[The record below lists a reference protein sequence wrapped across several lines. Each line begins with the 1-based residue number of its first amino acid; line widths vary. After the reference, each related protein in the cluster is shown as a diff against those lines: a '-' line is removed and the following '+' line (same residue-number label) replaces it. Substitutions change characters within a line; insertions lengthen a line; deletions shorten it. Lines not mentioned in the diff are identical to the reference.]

1 MSRFHFR
8 PLPGLTVAAL
18 VALAILV
25 GLGTWQLQRRAEK
38 HAMLAQ
44 IEARQAMAA
53 AAVELLLPVGDYAIF
68 RPATATGTFQHKD
81 EAYVSEARTD
91 TGPTRPGV
99 RVMTPF
105 RLTGG
110 DMILV
115 DRGWVPLSARDPA
128 TRPEGQVEGIVTI
141 EGAFRRSAPGST
153 FTPPPDLKARTWFR
167 RNASDIAAALGLR
180 LRSPLVFEATS
191 RNAGG
196 PEPLP
201 TGVNIPDN
209 HLNYALTWFSLGVVL
224 VVVYL
229 RYHVLQGRLG
239 FRQ

>member
-1 MSRFHFR
+1 MSGFFFR
-8 PLPGLTVAAL
+8 PLPGLTIAAL
-18 VALAILV
+18 VALAIAV

-44 IEARQAMAA
+44 IEARKVMAA
-53 AAVELLLPVGDYAIF
+53 VAVELLLPVGDYAIF
-68 RPATATGTFQHKD
+68 RPATATGTFLHKD
-81 EAYVSEARTD
+81 EAYVSEARTN

-110 DMILV
+110 DIILV
-115 DRGWVPLSARDPA
+115 DRGWVPLDARDPA
-128 TRPEGQVEGIVTI
+128 TRADGQVAGVLTI
-141 EGAFRRSAPGST
+141 EGAFRRSAPGSS
-153 FTPPPDLKARTWFR
+153 FTPPPDLEARTWFR
-167 RNASDIAAALGLR
+167 RNAPDIAAVLGFQ

-191 RNAGG
+191 RSAGG

-201 TGVNIPDN
+201 TAVNIPDN
-209 HLNYALTWFSLGVVL
+209 HLNYALTWFSLGIVL

-229 RYHVLQGRLG
+229 RYHMVQGRLG
-239 FRQ
+239 FRR